1 MKKLIFISLTI
12 LFCFSCSDAR
22 KAKKFG
28 RGSEFRIEML
38 NCDGTVAR
46 SWISTG
52 KVQSGANIPLKCPA
66 GYGMVKIIKKVTC
79 GEAVPGTQKLQSSDH
94 PADLAGFTHV

>member
-1 MKKLIFISLTI
+1 MKKLIFISFI
-12 LFCFSCSDAR
+12 LFFAFSCSDAQ
-22 KAKKFG
+22 KAKILG

-52 KVQSGANIPLKCPA
+52 KVQSGQNSEGYYFMDKATGLLVEVTGSIIITQIPEVDNP
-66 GYGMVKIIKKVTC
+66 
-79 GEAVPGTQKLQSSDH
+79 
-94 PADLAGFTHV
+94 

>member
-1 MKKLIFISLTI
+1 MKKLIFIALTI

-38 NCDGTVAR
+38 NCDGAVAR

-52 KVQSGANIPLKCPA
+52 KVRHFQKSNGFYFKDKATGLLVEVT
-66 GYGMVKIIKKVTC
+66 GSIIISQIHEV
-79 GEAVPGTQKLQSSDH
+79 EPN
-94 PADLAGFTHV
+94 

>member
-1 MKKLIFISLTI
+1 MKRLLFISLTI

-52 KVQSGANIPLKCPA
+52 KVQSGLSTEGYYFIDKATGLLVEVTGNI
-66 GYGMVKIIKKVTC
+66 II
-79 GEAVPGTQKLQSSDH
+79 TQIPEVDN
-94 PADLAGFTHV
+94 P

>member
-1 MKKLIFISLTI
+1 MKKLLIIALTI

-52 KVQSGANIPLKCPA
+52 KVQSGKSSEGYYFIDKATGLLVEVAGNIIITQIPEVNIP
-66 GYGMVKIIKKVTC
+66 
-79 GEAVPGTQKLQSSDH
+79 
-94 PADLAGFTHV
+94 

>member
-1 MKKLIFISLTI
+1 MKRLLFISLTI
-12 LFCFSCSDAR
+12 LFCFSCSDAQ

-52 KVQSGANIPLKCPA
+52 KVQSGQNSEGYYFMDKATGLLVEVTGSIIITQIPEVDNP
-66 GYGMVKIIKKVTC
+66 
-79 GEAVPGTQKLQSSDH
+79 
-94 PADLAGFTHV
+94 

>member
-1 MKKLIFISLTI
+1 MNKIIFIALTI

-38 NCDGTVAR
+38 NCDGIITR

-52 KVQSGANIPLKCPA
+52 KVQSG
-66 GYGMVKIIKKVTC
+66 
-79 GEAVPGTQKLQSSDH
+79 QSSEGYYFIDKNTGLLVEVTGNIIITQI
-94 PADLAGFTHV
+94 PEVNN

>member
-1 MKKLIFISLTI
+1 MKKLLLLSFI
-12 LFCFSCSDAR
+12 LFFAFSCSDAQ
-22 KAKKFG
+22 KAKREG

-52 KVQSGANIPLKCPA
+52 KVRSEQKSDGYYFMDKATGLLVEVTGSIIISQIPEVDPN
-66 GYGMVKIIKKVTC
+66 
-79 GEAVPGTQKLQSSDH
+79 
-94 PADLAGFTHV
+94 

>member
-1 MKKLIFISLTI
+1 MKKLLFISFI
-12 LFCFSCSDAR
+12 LFFAFSCSDAQ
-22 KAKKFG
+22 KAKRLG

-52 KVQSGANIPLKCPA
+52 KVRSEQKSDGYYFMDKATGLLVEVTGNI
-66 GYGMVKIIKKVTC
+66 II
-79 GEAVPGTQKLQSSDH
+79 TQIPNSDN
-94 PADLAGFTHV
+94 P

>member
-1 MKKLIFISLTI
+1 MKKLLFISFI
-12 LFCFSCSDAR
+12 LFFAFSCSDAQ
-22 KAKKFG
+22 KAKILG

-52 KVQSGANIPLKCPA
+52 KVKSGQHSEGYYFMDKATGLLVEVTGSIIITQIPEVDNP
-66 GYGMVKIIKKVTC
+66 
-79 GEAVPGTQKLQSSDH
+79 
-94 PADLAGFTHV
+94 

>member
-1 MKKLIFISLTI
+1 MKRLLFISLTI
-12 LFCFSCSDAR
+12 LFCFSCSDAQ

-52 KVQSGANIPLKCPA
+52 KVRHLKNRGGFFFKDKATGLLVEVTGSIIITQIPEVDNP
-66 GYGMVKIIKKVTC
+66 
-79 GEAVPGTQKLQSSDH
+79 
-94 PADLAGFTHV
+94 

>member
-1 MKKLIFISLTI
+1 MKKLLLLSFI
-12 LFCFSCSDAR
+12 LFFAFSCSDDQ
-22 KAKKFG
+22 KAKRGG

-52 KVQSGANIPLKCPA
+52 KVQSGASTEGYYFIDKATGLLVEVTGSIIISQIPEVDPN
-66 GYGMVKIIKKVTC
+66 
-79 GEAVPGTQKLQSSDH
+79 
-94 PADLAGFTHV
+94 

>member
-1 MKKLIFISLTI
+1 MKKLIFISFI
-12 LFCFSCSDAR
+12 LFFAFSCSDAQ
-22 KAKKFG
+22 KAKRLG

-52 KVQSGANIPLKCPA
+52 KVQSGQNSEGYYFMDKATGLLVEVTGSIIISQIPEVDPN
-66 GYGMVKIIKKVTC
+66 
-79 GEAVPGTQKLQSSDH
+79 
-94 PADLAGFTHV
+94 

>member
-1 MKKLIFISLTI
+1 MKKLIFISFI
-12 LFCFSCSDAR
+12 LFFAFSCSDAQ
-22 KAKKFG
+22 KAKILG

-52 KVQSGANIPLKCPA
+52 KVQSGQNSEGYYFMDKATGLLVEVTGSIIISQIPEVDPN
-66 GYGMVKIIKKVTC
+66 
-79 GEAVPGTQKLQSSDH
+79 
-94 PADLAGFTHV
+94 

>member
-1 MKKLIFISLTI
+1 MKKLIFISFI
-12 LFCFSCSDAR
+12 LFFAFSCSDAQN
-22 KAKKFG
+22 AKILG

-52 KVQSGANIPLKCPA
+52 KVRHLKNRGGFFFKDKATGLLVEVTGNI
-66 GYGMVKIIKKVTC
+66 II
-79 GEAVPGTQKLQSSDH
+79 TQIPDIGS
-94 PADLAGFTHV
+94 P

>member
-1 MKKLIFISLTI
+1 MKKLLLLSFI
-12 LFCFSCSDAR
+12 LFFAFSCSDAQ
-22 KAKKFG
+22 KAKREA

-52 KVQSGANIPLKCPA
+52 KVQSGVSTEGYYFIDKATGLLVEVTGSIIISQIPEVEPN
-66 GYGMVKIIKKVTC
+66 
-79 GEAVPGTQKLQSSDH
+79 
-94 PADLAGFTHV
+94 

>member
-52 KVQSGANIPLKCPA
+52 KVQSG
-66 GYGMVKIIKKVTC
+66 
-79 GEAVPGTQKLQSSDH
+79 QSSQGYYFIDKATGLLVEVTGNIIITQI
-94 PADLAGFTHV
+94 PEVDIP

>member
-1 MKKLIFISLTI
+1 MKRLLFISLTI
-12 LFCFSCSDAR
+12 LFCFSCSDAQ

-38 NCDGTVAR
+38 NCDGAVAR

-52 KVQSGANIPLKCPA
+52 KVRHFQKSNGFYFKDKATGLLVEVTGSIIITQIPEVDKP
-66 GYGMVKIIKKVTC
+66 
-79 GEAVPGTQKLQSSDH
+79 
-94 PADLAGFTHV
+94 

>member
-1 MKKLIFISLTI
+1 MKKLIFISFI
-12 LFCFSCSDAR
+12 LFFAFSCSDAQ
-22 KAKKFG
+22 KARREG

-52 KVQSGANIPLKCPA
+52 KVRSEQKSDGYYFMDKATGLLVEVTGNI
-66 GYGMVKIIKKVTC
+66 II
-79 GEAVPGTQKLQSSDH
+79 TQIPNSDN
-94 PADLAGFTHV
+94 P

>member
-1 MKKLIFISLTI
+1 MKKLIFIALTI
-12 LFCFSCSDAR
+12 LFCFSCSDAQ

-52 KVQSGANIPLKCPA
+52 KVRHFKNRGGFFFKDKATGLLVEVTGSIIITQIPEVDNP
-66 GYGMVKIIKKVTC
+66 
-79 GEAVPGTQKLQSSDH
+79 
-94 PADLAGFTHV
+94 

>member
-1 MKKLIFISLTI
+1 MKKLIFIALTI

-52 KVQSGANIPLKCPA
+52 KVRSEQNSDGYYFMDKATGLLVEVTGSIIITQIPEVDNP
-66 GYGMVKIIKKVTC
+66 
-79 GEAVPGTQKLQSSDH
+79 
-94 PADLAGFTHV
+94 

>member
-12 LFCFSCSDAR
+12 LFCFSCSDAQ

-46 SWISTG
+46 SWISPG
-52 KVQSGANIPLKCPA
+52 KVRSEKNSDGYYFMDKTTGLLTEVTGNI
-66 GYGMVKIIKKVTC
+66 II
-79 GEAVPGTQKLQSSDH
+79 TQISNSDN
-94 PADLAGFTHV
+94 P

>member
-1 MKKLIFISLTI
+1 MKKLLFIALTI

-46 SWISTG
+46 SWISSG
-52 KVQSGANIPLKCPA
+52 KVRSEQRSA
-66 GYGMVKIIKKVTC
+66 GYYFMDKSTGLLVEVTGSIII
-79 GEAVPGTQKLQSSDH
+79 TQISDSDN
-94 PADLAGFTHV
+94 P

>member
-1 MKKLIFISLTI
+1 MKKLILLSFI
-12 LFCFSCSDAR
+12 LFFTSSCSDAK
-22 KAKKFG
+22 KAKIKG

-52 KVQSGANIPLKCPA
+52 KVQSGQNSEGYYFMDKATGLLVEITGSIIISQIPEVDPN
-66 GYGMVKIIKKVTC
+66 
-79 GEAVPGTQKLQSSDH
+79 
-94 PADLAGFTHV
+94 

>member
-1 MKKLIFISLTI
+1 MKKLLLLPFI
-12 LFCFSCSDAR
+12 LFFAFSCSDAQ
-22 KAKKFG
+22 KAKRLG

-52 KVQSGANIPLKCPA
+52 KVQSGASTDGYYFIDKATGLLVEVTGSIIITQIPEVDNP
-66 GYGMVKIIKKVTC
+66 
-79 GEAVPGTQKLQSSDH
+79 
-94 PADLAGFTHV
+94 

>member
-1 MKKLIFISLTI
+1 MKKLILLSFI
-12 LFCFSCSDAR
+12 LFFTFSCSDAK
-22 KAKKFG
+22 KAKIKG

-52 KVQSGANIPLKCPA
+52 KVQSG
-66 GYGMVKIIKKVTC
+66 
-79 GEAVPGTQKLQSSDH
+79 QSSEGYYFMDKATGLLVEVTGSIIISQI
-94 PADLAGFTHV
+94 PEVDPN